1 MAENVFWKTLAANS
15 RTTGVTAIQEIDF
28 LIHEVKPEAEL
39 EERARCIRECLD
51 VEILLQRQSRA
62 LILSRLDNDKLVRL
76 ASLASIAPS
85 SLLDSGYELS
95 PEQRKSY
102 EKAVVGRQV
111 NQVDRK
117 DDNTIEMPDELTF
130 KYSLF
135 NHQRGVADRIL
146 GLIRSEDKGCIVHMP
161 TGSGKTRTAMWTIC
175 RAITEHQLRCCWITY
190 NKTLISQAI
199 NEFQKAWHAKGDS
212 ICRIGYITGEKESP
226 DLSQVNMLFASFGK
240 LSIDSRTEDR
250 RYISMIAEHSDV
262 IFIDEAHEAQAEGR
276 GIAIRAI
283 RFMNPNIKVIG
294 LTATPGKSP
303 EGFNDEDYDL
313 ADHFKQNKVILDI
326 QGYNNPIDYLLDK
339 EYLSRPSYF
348 EIENTWGGDALS
360 EVLEIVALVKR
371 HSARH
376 GKIIV
381 FCSSVDTSKRCS
393 ALTSLLGIT
402 SFHVDGE
409 TDEASRARIREEFN
423 TSSNVASVLYNCNV
437 LATGFDA
444 PLTTLVLIC
453 RQVNSVVLLSQMI
466 GRGLR
471 GPRAGGTSEVEIGL
485 VLNRRDPDTLSIASM
500 FMNWEHL
507 WSSC

>member
-1 MAENVFWKTLAANS
+1 MSENVFWKTLAANS
-15 RTTGVTAIQEIDF
+15 STTGVTAIQEIDF
-28 LIHEVKPEAEL
+28 LIHEVKPDAGL

-51 VEILLQRQSRA
+51 VEILSQRQSRGR
-62 LILSRLDNDKLVRL
+62 ILSRLDNDKLVRL
-76 ASLASIAPS
+76 SNLTNISPS
-85 SLLDSGYELS
+85 SLLDTGYELS
-95 PEQRKSY
+95 PEQRKNY
-102 EKAVVGRQV
+102 EKAVGGRQV
-111 NQVDRK
+111 TLVDRA
-117 DDNTIEMPDELTF
+117 DQNSVEMPDELIF

-135 NHQRGVADRIL
+135 KHQRGIADRIL
-146 GLIRSEDKGCIVHMP
+146 DLILGDEKGCIVHMP

-175 RAITEHQLRCCWITY
+175 RIITEHQLRCCWITY

-199 NEFQKAWHAKGDS
+199 NEFQKAWHAKGDG
-212 ICRIGYITGEKESP
+212 ICKIGYITGEKESP
-226 DLSQVNMLFASFGK
+226 DLNQVNMLFASFGK

-250 RYISMIAEHSDV
+250 RYISMIAENSDV
-262 IFIDEAHEAQAEGR
+262 IFIDEAHETQAEGR

-283 RFMNPNIKVIG
+283 RFMNPNVKVIG
-294 LTATPGKSP
+294 LTATPGKTP
-303 EGFNDEDYDL
+303 EGFKDEDYDL

-326 QGYNNPIDYLLDK
+326 EGYNNPIDYLLDNG
-339 EYLSRPSYF
+339 YLSRPSYF
-348 EIENTWGGDALS
+348 EIENTWGGDALA

-371 HSARH
+371 HSVKH
-376 GKIIV
+376 SKIIV
-381 FCSSVDTSKRCS
+381 FCNSVDTSKRCS
-393 ALTSLLGIT
+393 ALTTLLGIT

-423 TSSNVASVLYNCNV
+423 SPCNATSVLYNCNV

-471 GPRAGGTSEVEIGL
+471 GPRAGGTSEVDIGL
-485 VLNRRDPDTLSIASM
+485 VLNRRDPDSLSIASM

>member
-15 RTTGVTAIQEIDF
+15 NSTGVTAIQEIDF
-28 LIHEVKPEAEL
+28 LIDEVNPEAEP
-39 EERARCIRECLD
+39 EARAKCIRECLD
-51 VEILLQRQSRA
+51 IEILSKRESRVR
-62 LILSRLDNDKLVRL
+62 ILSKLDNDKLVRL
-76 ASLASIAPS
+76 ARLANIPVT

-95 PEQRKSY
+95 SEQRRNY
-102 EKAVVGRQV
+102 EKAVVGRIVRSVEKTDQ
-111 NQVDRK
+111 K
-117 DDNTIEMPDELTF
+117 CIEMPDELTF

-135 NHQRGVADRIL
+135 THQRGIANRIL
-146 GLIRSEDKGCIVHMP
+146 DLIVGSDKGCIVHMP

-175 RAITEHQLRCCWITY
+175 RIITEHRLRCCWITY

-199 NEFQKAWHAKGDS
+199 NEFQKAWHSKGDGN
-212 ICRIGYITGEKESP
+212 CRIGYITGEKETA
-226 DLSQVNMLFASFGK
+226 DLSQVNMLFSSFGK

-250 RYISMIAEHSDV
+250 KYISMIAQNADV
-262 IFIDEAHEAQAEGR
+262 IFIDEAHETQAEGR

-283 RFMNPNIKVIG
+283 RFMNPKVKVIG

-303 EGFNDEDYDL
+303 EGFRDEDYDL

-326 QGYNNPIDYLLDK
+326 EGYNNPIDYLLDNG
-339 EYLSRPSYF
+339 YLSRPSYF
-348 EIENTWGGDALS
+348 EIENNWGGDSLA

-371 HSARH
+371 HSEYH
-376 GKIIV
+376 NKIIV

-393 ALTSLLGIT
+393 ALISLLGMP
-402 SFHVDGE
+402 SFHVDGD
-409 TDEASRARIREEFN
+409 TDEASRTRIREEFN
-423 TSSNVASVLYNCNV
+423 TPSNATSVLFNCNV

-471 GPRAGGTSEVEIGL
+471 GPRAGGTSKVEIGL
-485 VLNRRDPDTLSIASM
+485 VLNRRDPDSLSIAKM